1 MGNKHH
7 EIFHDDEGDGD
18 GGDDTNMLV
27 LIILMVMMLI
37 INLQPPH
44 HPWLHQRP
52 QQTRCRYWTKLKSYP
67 ENAKKKNEFESENE
81 KNELTPPLSL
91 LPSPYLPLLVDL
103 QNKNVKTKAKS
114 SSGLQISKIFQ
125 TKKVK
130 IPSDLQIS
138 VRFQPKTFRIV
149 RVIVR
154 YNFLFP
160 INTLIW
166 RATALQSY
174 ENAKL

>member
-1 MGNKHH
+1 M
-7 EIFHDDEGDGD
+7 
-18 GGDDTNMLV
+18 
-27 LIILMVMMLI
+27 
-37 INLQPPH
+37 NLN
-44 HPWLHQRP
+44 
-52 QQTRCRYWTKLKSYP
+52 LKM
-67 ENAKKKNEFESENE
+67 K

-149 RVIVR
+149 R

-160 INTLIW
+160 INTLI
-166 RATALQSY
+166 
-174 ENAKL
+174 

>member
-1 MGNKHH
+1 M
-7 EIFHDDEGDGD
+7 
-18 GGDDTNMLV
+18 
-27 LIILMVMMLI
+27 
-37 INLQPPH
+37 NLN
-44 HPWLHQRP
+44 
-52 QQTRCRYWTKLKSYP
+52 LKM
-67 ENAKKKNEFESENE
+67 K

-125 TKKVK
+125 TMVK

-149 RVIVR
+149 RAIVR

-160 INTLIW
+160 INTLI
-166 RATALQSY
+166 
-174 ENAKL
+174 